1 MTEIEYASLLALYHN
16 YNLAFQSLSTEIKGK
31 FYKRL
36 FFSVGKGNKVSAAT
50 LHYQPDY
57 SAIEIRV

>member
-1 MTEIEYASLLALYHN
+1 MSEIEYATLLALYHN

-31 FYKRL
+31 FYERL
-36 FFSVGKGNKVSAAT
+36 FFSAGKGNKVSAAT

-57 SAIEIRV
+57 SVIAVRV